1 MFKSLCYLRTNE
13 LNTFKKEI
21 EMTWTVGTYVVYLLI
36 AVPLTIWVATTLSSN
51 GRVFLADV
59 FTDKIE
65 LADAVNKLLVVGF
78 YLLNIGFVMLY
89 LRGGGNVHDLTG
101 LFEALSVKVGIVL
114 LVLGVIH
121 FLNVWVFNSIRRRS
135 RAENLRMPPLPPQ
148 GFVPPQGSHQPAF
161 PPPGGR

>member
-89 LRGGGNVHDLTG
+89 LRGGGSVHDLTG
-101 LFEALSVKVGIVL
+101 LFEALSVKIGIVL
-114 LVLGVIH
+114 LMLGVIH

-148 GFVPPQGSHQPAF
+148 GFVPPRDAHPAY
-161 PPPGGR
+161 PAPGGR